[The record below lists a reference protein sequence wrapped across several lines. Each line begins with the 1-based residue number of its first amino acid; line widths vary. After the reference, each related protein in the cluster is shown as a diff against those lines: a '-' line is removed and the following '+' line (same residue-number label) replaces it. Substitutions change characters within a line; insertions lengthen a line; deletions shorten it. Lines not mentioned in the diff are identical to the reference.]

1 METFCL
7 TEDLAIPRNALSVD
21 QEIVASQQAILNGE
35 VHNWYRIVQG
45 YSDHL
50 VNDLL
55 DQFELRRGDAVIDAF
70 CGSGTTLVECKK
82 HGIDSVGIDANPSSC
97 FSSRV
102 KTDWTLKSTRLLD
115 LLDDVNKRQRL
126 RFPSTTKYLTHPIY
140 LYLESA
146 GMLERGWIST
156 RPLRKAIAIKSSI
169 DSLPTSSSYKNALIL
184 ALIAE
189 VVDGASNVKFGP
201 ELYCAKK
208 RKDAG
213 VYSGFERRVMEMAG
227 DLDKVAILNAGMV
240 EVFQGDSR
248 DCHKLLRPII
258 SGRFSGAICSPP
270 YPTEHDYTRNARLE
284 LAFLGLVSDTESL
297 RTIKK
302 KMIRSHTKNIYKED
316 NDKALVKRNPA
327 IKKIVAKLE
336 RKTRNIDH
344 GFGRLYPTVVSEY
357 FGGMR
362 RHLESMGRLLKPKAM
377 CAYVVGD
384 QASYLQVHIPTADIL
399 AALAKRSGFSLVE
412 IKHWRTRWSSATSK
426 EVNENILI
434 LRKSGR

>member
-1 METFCL
+1 MVSNPHGGSNIPETKPK
-7 TEDLAIPRNALSVD
+7 TKRKSEPSP
-21 QEIVASQQAILNGE
+21 QANLNGE
-35 VHNWYRIVQG
+35 VHNWYRIIHG

-50 VNDLL
+50 VKNLI

-70 CGSGTTLVECKK
+70 CGSGTTLVECMKN
-82 HGIDSVGIDANPSSC
+82 GIDAVGIDANPSSC
-97 FSSRV
+97 FSARV
-102 KTDWTLKSTRLLD
+102 KTNWGLKSNRLVD

-126 RFPSTTKYLTHPIY
+126 RFPSTTKYLKHPTY
-140 LYLESA
+140 LYLEST

-169 DSLPTSSSYKNALIL
+169 DSLPTSSAYKNALSL

-213 VYSGFERRVMEMAG
+213 VYPGFEQRVMKMAA
-227 DLDKVAILNAGMV
+227 DLDKVAILHPGMV
-240 EVFQGDSR
+240 QVFQGDSR
-248 DCHKLLRPII
+248 DCYTLLQPAIT
-258 SGRFSGAICSPP
+258 GRFSAAICSPP

-284 LAFLGLVSDTESL
+284 LAFLGLVSDLTSL
-297 RTIKK
+297 RIIKK
-302 KMIRSHTKNIYKED
+302 RMIRSHTKNIYKD
-316 NDKALVKRNPA
+316 DDDAALINRNPA

-336 RKTRNIDH
+336 RKTKNIDH
-344 GFGRLYPTVVSEY
+344 GFGRLYPTVISEY

-362 RHLESMGRLLKPKAM
+362 RHLESMARLLKPKAM

-399 AALAKRSGFSLVE
+399 AALAKRSGFRLVE
-412 IKHWRTRWSSATSK
+412 IKHWRTRWSSATST
-426 EVNENILI
+426 EINENILI
-434 LRKSGR
+434 LQKTK

>member
-1 METFCL
+1 MK
-7 TEDLAIPRNALSVD
+7 
-21 QEIVASQQAILNGE
+21 NG
-35 VHNWYRIVQG
+35 
-45 YSDHL
+45 
-50 VNDLL
+50 
-55 DQFELRRGDAVIDAF
+55 IDA
-70 CGSGTTLVECKK
+70 
-82 HGIDSVGIDANPSSC
+82 VGIDANPSSC
-97 FSSRV
+97 FSARV
-102 KTDWTLKSTRLLD
+102 KTDWTLKSARLLD

-126 RFPSTTKYLTHPIY
+126 RFPSTTKYLKHPTY
-140 LYLESA
+140 LYLEST

-169 DSLPTSSSYKNALIL
+169 DSLPTSSAYKNALTL

-213 VYSGFERRVMEMAG
+213 VYSGFEGRVMEMAA
-227 DLDKVAILNAGMV
+227 DLDKVAILNPGMV

-248 DCHKLLRPII
+248 NCHKLLKPFI

-284 LAFLGLVSDTESL
+284 LAFLGLVSDLTSL
-297 RTIKK
+297 RIIKK
-302 KMIRSHTKNIYKED
+302 MMIRSHTKNIYKD
-316 NDKALVKRNPA
+316 DDDAALVNRNPA

-336 RKTRNIDH
+336 RKTKNIDH
-344 GFGRLYPTVVSEY
+344 GFGRLYPTVISEY

-362 RHLESMGRLLKPKAM
+362 RHFQSMNQLLKPKAM

-384 QASYLQVHIPTADIL
+384 QASYMRVHIPTAEIL
-399 AALAKRSGFSLVE
+399 AALAKRCGFRLVDIE
-412 IKHWRTRWSSATSK
+412 HWRMRWSTTTSR
-426 EVNENILI
+426 EIDENILV
-434 LRKSGR
+434 LQKTK